1 MLARPRRRPV
11 ASILRGLIGC
21 LREDMRFDHGCP
33 PFVLALALIAVAM
46 PSCSSSSP
54 GEPVIAVAATD
65 CTKQTVFSA
74 GRIFGTSLPPH
85 TLALT
90 FDDGPSTR
98 TAELAMYLKA
108 EGIAAGFF
116 VNGMFVTEFPTVLPQ
131 VFAEGHLV
139 ANHSQQHQDLTD
151 PAFFPPGGAGDAAL
165 VAAVA
170 DTDALVA
177 PYLESGRRLFR
188 APYGRW
194 DARAFAVL
202 DASPMHDYVGPI
214 EWDVGDSR
222 TATTAADWACWQHE
236 PQLSSKDCGDLY
248 LAQITQVDR
257 GIILMH
263 DAAYGNEENH
273 AFTTGVGNT
282 VDMVKYMVPILKAA
296 GFTFVRVDHVPA
308 IEAQLPPLVVVPD
321 GGADGGTRNPG
332 IAGDASPGENPGSR
346 TPQPSLTPPQ
356 DDPCGAAPKTRHDH
370 AH

>member
-1 MLARPRRRPV
+1 MLARGAGLATSCDAHRP
-11 ASILRGLIGC
+11 GLIGC
-21 LREDMRFDHGCP
+21 LHEGMRFDP
-33 PFVLALALIAVAM
+33 RSPLVVLAFALTAIAV
-46 PSCSSSSP
+46 PSCKSSSP
-54 GEPVIAVAATD
+54 DEPVTAVAATD

-74 GRIFGTSLPPH
+74 GRIVGTSLPPH

-90 FDDGPSTR
+90 FDDGPSAR
-98 TAELAMYLKA
+98 TAELSAYLKA

-131 VFAEGHLV
+131 VFAQGHLI

-170 DTDALVA
+170 DTDALIA
-177 PYLESGRRLFR
+177 PYLQNGRRLFR

-202 DASPMHDYVGPI
+202 DASLMHDYVGPI
-214 EWDVGDSR
+214 DWDVGDSR
-222 TATTAADWACWQHE
+222 TATTAADWACWQDA

-248 LAQITQVDR
+248 LAQITKVDR
-257 GIILMH
+257 GIVLMH

-273 AFTTGVGNT
+273 VLTTGVGNT

-308 IEAQLPPLVVVPD
+308 IEAQLPPIVLAPD
-321 GGADGGTRNPG
+321 GGTDGGSKPG
-332 IAGDASPGENPGSR
+332 IAGDGSPGENPGPE
-346 TPQPSLTPPQ
+346 TPDPSLTAPQ
-356 DDPCGAAPKTRHDH
+356 DDPCGAAPKSRH